1 MAVVFLVLQ
10 LSGSAGTYPIQLTS
24 GFFKWLHPYLPMT
37 YTVDGFRES
46 IMIGGSVWPQVGVLL
61 GITAIFTIIMYLYY
75 AARMRNFTM
84 MSDLEEL

>member
-1 MAVVFLVLQ
+1 
-10 LSGSAGTYPIQLTS
+10 
-24 GFFKWLHPYLPMT
+24 MT

-46 IMIGGSVWPQVGVLL
+46 IMFGGSVWPQVGVLL
-61 GITAIFTIIMYLYY
+61 GITAVFTIIMYLYY